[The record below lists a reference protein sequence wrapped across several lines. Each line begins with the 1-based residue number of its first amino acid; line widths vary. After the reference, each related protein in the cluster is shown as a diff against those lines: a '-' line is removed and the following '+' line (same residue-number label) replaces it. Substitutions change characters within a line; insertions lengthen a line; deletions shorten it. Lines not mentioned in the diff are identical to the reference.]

1 MEFMGTGDA
10 DALSPAN
17 SSAETTEKIQSMPTT
32 TVNGAS
38 IVYEI
43 FGNGP
48 LLVWTEGGRL
58 GRNELSY
65 LVTGH
70 FARQYSVLIW
80 DRRNGFGASDVA
92 LANSPSYVTTDVEDL
107 HALLRNLDL
116 GPACFAGASA
126 GSSLSLWMAH
136 RYPEDVKSLILFS
149 VPTDDV
155 ALFRPSVDKHCF
167 SLAEVAER
175 SGMQAA
181 IDASTESWICELQ
194 GQSSERGT
202 WLAQTIYRNPSNRAR
217 VLAID
222 PQLFAAT
229 LRRWGTFF
237 LSMSW
242 PAGLTEDEIRSIS
255 FPVMIVPGDDE
266 IHPRRSAERLLSL
279 LEQAEMVEFPA
290 TVPAE
295 AAVIEKFYSVF
306 PAMDKFL
313 TRTLLD

>member
-1 MEFMGTGDA
+1 M
-10 DALSPAN
+10 
-17 SSAETTEKIQSMPTT
+17 

-38 IVYEI
+38 IAYEI
-43 FGNGP
+43 FGKGP
-48 LLVWTEGGRL
+48 LLVWTEGGRF

-65 LVTGH
+65 LVAGH
-70 FARQYSVLIW
+70 FSRQYSVLIW

-92 LANSPSYVTTDVEDL
+92 LSNSPNYMTTDVEDL
-107 HALLRNLDL
+107 HALLRKLDL

-136 RYPEDVKSLILFS
+136 RYPEDIKSLILLS
-149 VPTDDV
+149 APTDDT
-155 ALFRPSVDKHCF
+155 ALFSPGVDKHCF
-167 SLAEVAER
+167 SLAEIAER
-175 SGMQAA
+175 GGMQAA

-217 VLAID
+217 ILAIE
-222 PQLFAAT
+222 PQLFAET
-229 LRRWGTFF
+229 IRRWGKFF

-242 PAGLTEDEIRSIS
+242 PAGLTEEDIRSIP

-266 IHPRRSAERLLSL
+266 IHPRQSAERLLAL
-279 LEQAEMVEFPA
+279 LDQAEMVAFPA
-290 TVPAE
+290 TIPAE
-295 AAVIEKFYSVF
+295 TSVLEKFYSVF
-306 PAMDKFL
+306 PAMDEFL

>member
-1 MEFMGTGDA
+1 
-10 DALSPAN
+10 
-17 SSAETTEKIQSMPTT
+17 MPTM

-38 IVYEI
+38 IVYEV
-43 FGNGP
+43 FGEGP
-48 LLVWTEGGRL
+48 LLVWTEGGRF

-65 LVTGH
+65 LVAGH
-70 FARQYSVLIW
+70 FSRQYSVLIW

-92 LANSPSYVTTDVEDL
+92 LSNSPNYITTDVEDL
-107 HALLRNLDL
+107 HALLRNLGL

-136 RYPEDVKSLILFS
+136 RYPEDVRSLVLFS
-149 VPTDDV
+149 TPTDDT
-155 ALFRPSVDKHCF
+155 ALVRPSVHKHCF
-167 SLAEVAER
+167 SLAEIAER
-175 SGMQAA
+175 EGMQAA
-181 IDASTESWICELQ
+181 IDASTVSWIGELQ

-202 WLAQTIYRNPSNRAR
+202 WLAQTIYRNPNNRGR

-222 PQLFAAT
+222 PQSFAET
-229 LRRWGTFF
+229 MRRWGTFL

-242 PAGLTEDEIRSIS
+242 PAGLAEEDVRSIS

-266 IHPRRSAERLLSL
+266 IHPRQSAERLLSL
-279 LEQAEMVEFPA
+279 LDRAEMIELPA

-295 AAVIEKFYSVF
+295 APVLEKFYSVF

-313 TRTLLD
+313 TRTLLA

>member
-1 MEFMGTGDA
+1 
-10 DALSPAN
+10 
-17 SSAETTEKIQSMPTT
+17 MPTM

-38 IVYEI
+38 IAYEI
-43 FGNGP
+43 FGKGP
-48 LLVWTEGGRL
+48 LLVWTEGGRF

-65 LVTGH
+65 LVAGH
-70 FARQYSVLIW
+70 FSRQYSVLIW

-92 LANSPSYVTTDVEDL
+92 LADSPSYVSTDAEDL
-107 HALLRNLDL
+107 HALLHNLDL

-149 VPTDDV
+149 APTDDV
-155 ALFRPSVDKHCF
+155 ALFKSGVDKHCF
-167 SLAEVAER
+167 SLAEIAER
-175 SGMQAA
+175 GGMQTA
-181 IDASTESWICELQ
+181 IDASTESWICELR

-202 WLAQTIYRNPSNRAR
+202 WLAQTIYRNPSNRER

-229 LRRWGTFF
+229 MRRWGTFF
-237 LSMSW
+237 LAMSW
-242 PAGLTEDEIRSIS
+242 PAGLTEEDIRSIAV
-255 FPVMIVPGDDE
+255 PVMIVPGDDE
-266 IHPRRSAERLLSL
+266 IHPRQSAKRLLAL
-279 LEQAEMVEFPA
+279 LEQAEMVEFAA

-295 AAVIEKFYSVF
+295 AAVMEKFYSVF

>member
-1 MEFMGTGDA
+1 M
-10 DALSPAN
+10 
-17 SSAETTEKIQSMPTT
+17 

-38 IVYEI
+38 IVYEV
-43 FGNGP
+43 FGTGP
-48 LLVWTEGGRL
+48 LLVWTEGSRF

-65 LVTGH
+65 LIAGH
-70 FARQYSVLIW
+70 FSRQYSVLIW

-92 LANSPSYVTTDVEDL
+92 LANSPNYMTTDVEDL
-107 HALLRNLDL
+107 HTLLRNLDL
-116 GPACFAGASA
+116 GPACFTGASA

-155 ALFRPSVDKHCF
+155 ALFIPGVDKHCF
-167 SLAEVAER
+167 SLSKVAER
-175 SGMQAA
+175 GGMQAA
-181 IDASTESWICELQ
+181 IDASTEAWICELR
-194 GQSSERGT
+194 GQPSEQGT

-229 LRRWGTFF
+229 MRRWGKFF

-242 PAGLTEDEIRSIS
+242 PAGLTEEDIRSIA
-255 FPVMIVPGDDE
+255 FPVMIVPGDDK
-266 IHPRRSAERLLSL
+266 IHPRQSAERLLAM
-279 LEQAEMVEFPA
+279 LEQAEIIEFPA

-295 AAVIEKFYSVF
+295 AGVTEKFYSVF
-306 PAMDKFL
+306 PAMDEFL

>member
-1 MEFMGTGDA
+1 
-10 DALSPAN
+10 
-17 SSAETTEKIQSMPTT
+17 MPTM

-38 IVYEI
+38 IVYEV
-43 FGNGP
+43 FGEGP
-48 LLVWTEGGRL
+48 LLVWTEGGRF

-65 LVTGH
+65 LVAGH
-70 FARQYSVLIW
+70 FSRQYSVLIW

-92 LANSPSYVTTDVEDL
+92 LSNSPNYITTDVEDL
-107 HALLRNLDL
+107 HALLRNLGL

-136 RYPEDVKSLILFS
+136 RYPEDVRSLVLFS
-149 VPTDDV
+149 TPTDDT
-155 ALFRPSVDKHCF
+155 ALVRPSVHKHCF
-167 SLAEVAER
+167 SLAEIAER
-175 SGMQAA
+175 EGMQAA
-181 IDASTESWICELQ
+181 IDASTVSWIGELQ

-202 WLAQTIYRNPSNRAR
+202 WLAQTIYRNPNNRGR

-222 PQLFAAT
+222 PQSFAET
-229 LRRWGTFF
+229 MRRWGTFL

-242 PAGLTEDEIRSIS
+242 PAGLAEEDVRSIS

-266 IHPRRSAERLLSL
+266 IHPRQSAERLLSL
-279 LEQAEMVEFPA
+279 LGRAEMIEFPA

-295 AAVIEKFYSVF
+295 APVLEKFYSVF

-313 TRTLLD
+313 TRTLLA

>member
-1 MEFMGTGDA
+1 
-10 DALSPAN
+10 
-17 SSAETTEKIQSMPTT
+17 MPTV

-38 IVYEI
+38 IVYEV
-43 FGNGP
+43 FGEGP
-48 LLVWTEGGRL
+48 LLVWTEGGRF

-65 LVTGH
+65 LVAGH
-70 FARQYSVLIW
+70 FSRQYSVLIW

-92 LANSPSYVTTDVEDL
+92 LSNSPNYMTTDVEDL
-107 HALLRNLDL
+107 HALLRNVGL

-136 RYPEDVKSLILFS
+136 RYPEDVRSLVLFS
-149 VPTDDV
+149 APTDDT
-155 ALFRPSVDKHCF
+155 ALVSPSVHKHCF
-167 SLAEVAER
+167 SLAEIAER
-175 SGMQAA
+175 EGMQAA
-181 IDASTESWICELQ
+181 IDASTASWIGELQ

-222 PQLFAAT
+222 PQSFAET
-229 LRRWGTFF
+229 MRRWGTFL

-242 PAGLTEDEIRSIS
+242 PAGLAEEDVRSIS

-266 IHPRRSAERLLSL
+266 IHPRQSAERLLSL
-279 LEQAEMVEFPA
+279 LDRAEMIEFPA

-295 AAVIEKFYSVF
+295 APVLEKFYSVF
-306 PAMDKFL
+306 PAMDEFL
-313 TRTLLD
+313 TRTLLA

>member
-1 MEFMGTGDA
+1 M
-10 DALSPAN
+10 
-17 SSAETTEKIQSMPTT
+17 

-43 FGNGP
+43 FGKGP
-48 LLVWTEGGRL
+48 LLVWTEGGRF

-65 LVTGH
+65 LVAGH

-92 LANSPSYVTTDVEDL
+92 LSNSPNYMTTDVADL
-107 HALLRNLDL
+107 HALLQKLAL

-149 VPTDDV
+149 APTDDV
-155 ALFRPSVDKHCF
+155 ALFRPGVDKHCF
-167 SLAEVAER
+167 SLAEIAER
-175 SGMQAA
+175 GGMQAA
-181 IDASTESWICELQ
+181 IDASAESWNCELQ
-194 GQSSERGT
+194 GQFSERGT
-202 WLAQTIYRNPSNRAR
+202 WLAQTIYRNPSNRER
-217 VLAID
+217 TLEID

-242 PAGLTEDEIRSIS
+242 PAGLTEEDIRSIP
-255 FPVMIVPGDDE
+255 FPVMVVPGDDE
-266 IHPRRSAERLLSL
+266 IHPRQSAERLLSL
-279 LEQAEMVEFPA
+279 LDQAEMVEFPA
-290 TVPAE
+290 TVSAE
-295 AAVIEKFYSVF
+295 TLVLEKFYSIF
-306 PAMDKFL
+306 PAMDEFL

>member
-1 MEFMGTGDA
+1 
-10 DALSPAN
+10 
-17 SSAETTEKIQSMPTT
+17 MPTM

-38 IVYEI
+38 IAYEI
-43 FGNGP
+43 FGKGP
-48 LLVWTEGGRL
+48 LLVWTEGGRF

-65 LVTGH
+65 LVAGH
-70 FARQYSVLIW
+70 FSRQYSVLIW

-92 LANSPSYVTTDVEDL
+92 LADSPSYVSTDVEDL

-149 VPTDDV
+149 APTDDV
-155 ALFRPSVDKHCF
+155 ALFRPGVDKHCF
-167 SLAEVAER
+167 SLAEIAER
-175 SGMQAA
+175 GGMQAA
-181 IDASTESWICELQ
+181 IDASIEAWTCELQ

-202 WLAQTIYRNPSNRAR
+202 WLAQTIYRNPSNRER
-217 VLAID
+217 ILAID

-229 LRRWGTFF
+229 LHRWGKFF

-242 PAGLTEDEIRSIS
+242 PAGLTEEDIRSIS

-266 IHPRRSAERLLSL
+266 VHPRQSAERLLAL
-279 LEQAEMVEFPA
+279 LEQAEMVAFPV
-290 TVPAE
+290 TVPVE
-295 AAVIEKFYSVF
+295 AAVMEKFYSVF
-306 PAMDKFL
+306 PAMDEFL

>member
-1 MEFMGTGDA
+1 M
-10 DALSPAN
+10 
-17 SSAETTEKIQSMPTT
+17 

-38 IVYEI
+38 IVYEV
-43 FGNGP
+43 FGEGP
-48 LLVWTEGGRL
+48 LLVWTEGGRF

-65 LVTGH
+65 LVAGH
-70 FARQYSVLIW
+70 FSRQYSVLIW

-92 LANSPSYVTTDVEDL
+92 LSNSPNYITTDVEDL
-107 HALLRNLDL
+107 HALLRNLGL

-136 RYPEDVKSLILFS
+136 RYPEDVRSLVLFS
-149 VPTDDV
+149 TPTDDT
-155 ALFRPSVDKHCF
+155 ALVRPSVHKHCF
-167 SLAEVAER
+167 SLAEIAER
-175 SGMQAA
+175 EGMQAA
-181 IDASTESWICELQ
+181 IDASTVSWIGELQ

-202 WLAQTIYRNPSNRAR
+202 WLAQTIYRNPNNRGR

-222 PQLFAAT
+222 PQSFAET
-229 LRRWGTFF
+229 MRRWGTFL

-242 PAGLTEDEIRSIS
+242 PAGLAEEDVRSIS

-266 IHPRRSAERLLSL
+266 IHPRQSAERLLSL
-279 LEQAEMVEFPA
+279 LDRAEMIELPA

-295 AAVIEKFYSVF
+295 APVLEKFYSVF

-313 TRTLLD
+313 TRTLLA

>member
-1 MEFMGTGDA
+1 
-10 DALSPAN
+10 
-17 SSAETTEKIQSMPTT
+17 MPTM

-43 FGNGP
+43 FGKGP
-48 LLVWTEGGRL
+48 LLVWTEGGRF

-65 LVTGH
+65 LVAGH

-92 LANSPSYVTTDVEDL
+92 LANSPSYMTTDVEDL
-107 HALLRNLDL
+107 HALLGNLDL

-149 VPTDDV
+149 APTDDV
-155 ALFRPSVDKHCF
+155 ALFRPGVDKHCF
-167 SLAEVAER
+167 SLAEIAER
-175 SGMQAA
+175 GGMQAA
-181 IDASTESWICELQ
+181 IEASTESWTCELQ

-202 WLAQTIYRNPSNRAR
+202 WLAQTIYRNPSNRER

-229 LRRWGTFF
+229 IRRWGKFF

-242 PAGLTEDEIRSIS
+242 PAGLTEEDIRSIS

-266 IHPRRSAERLLSL
+266 IHPRQSAERLLSL
-279 LEQAEMVEFPA
+279 LEQAEMIEFPA

-295 AAVIEKFYSVF
+295 AAVMEKFYSVF
-306 PAMDKFL
+306 PAMDEFL

>member
-1 MEFMGTGDA
+1 M
-10 DALSPAN
+10 
-17 SSAETTEKIQSMPTT
+17 

-43 FGNGP
+43 FGKGP
-48 LLVWTEGGRL
+48 LLVWTEGGRF
-58 GRNELSY
+58 GRNEWSY
-65 LVTGH
+65 LVAGH

-92 LANSPSYVTTDVEDL
+92 LSNSPNYMTTDVEDL
-107 HALLRNLDL
+107 HALLRKLDL

-136 RYPEDVKSLILFS
+136 RYPEDIKSLILLS
-149 VPTDDV
+149 APTDDT
-155 ALFRPSVDKHCF
+155 ALFSPGVDKHCF
-167 SLAEVAER
+167 SLAEIAER
-175 SGMQAA
+175 GGMQAA
-181 IDASTESWICELQ
+181 IDASTESWFCELQ

-217 VLAID
+217 ILAIE
-222 PQLFAAT
+222 PQLFAET
-229 LRRWGTFF
+229 IRRWGKFI

-242 PAGLTEDEIRSIS
+242 PAGLTEEDLRSIS

-266 IHPRRSAERLLSL
+266 IHPRQSAERLLAL
-279 LEQAEMVEFPA
+279 LDQAEMVAFPA
-290 TVPAE
+290 TIPAE
-295 AAVIEKFYSVF
+295 TSVLEKFYSVF
-306 PAMDKFL
+306 PAMDEFL